1 MAEGKF
7 SVIIVSWNVKAEL
20 ERCLASLRRERN
32 GEPGFT
38 VTVVDNASADGTAA
52 MVRQKFPNFKLIAQD
67 ENIGFARACNLGA
80 QDSSADYLVFLN
92 PDTEITTGFFSD
104 LERSFIHHPQAG
116 VIGGHIINSDGST
129 QPSVRNFPSTWV
141 GLLEATKLLGRCP
154 WLAPQYLLPQFNYR
168 ETQAVAQVMGACL
181 AVRNSVWQELGGF
194 DNKFFLWFEEVDFCK
209 RVNLAGYEVWYDH
222 HISLVH
228 IKASSFS
235 QISATARHR
244 YFMKSLVRYLYKHV
258 GLVSAGLV
266 WLLSRPWFIVSYFYD
281 HIISPKTS
289 QAD

>member
-1 MAEGKF
+1 M
-7 SVIIVSWNVKAEL
+7 
-20 ERCLASLRRERN
+20 
-32 GEPGFT
+32 
-38 VTVVDNASADGTAA
+38 
-52 MVRQKFPNFKLIAQD
+52 
-67 ENIGFARACNLGA
+67 
-80 QDSSADYLVFLN
+80 
-92 PDTEITTGFFSD
+92 
-104 LERSFIHHPQAG
+104 
-116 VIGGHIINSDGST
+116 
-129 QPSVRNFPSTWV
+129 
-141 GLLEATKLLGRCP
+141 
-154 WLAPQYLLPQFNYR
+154 
-168 ETQAVAQVMGACL
+168 

-209 RVNLAGYEVWYDH
+209 RVNLVAYEVWYDH